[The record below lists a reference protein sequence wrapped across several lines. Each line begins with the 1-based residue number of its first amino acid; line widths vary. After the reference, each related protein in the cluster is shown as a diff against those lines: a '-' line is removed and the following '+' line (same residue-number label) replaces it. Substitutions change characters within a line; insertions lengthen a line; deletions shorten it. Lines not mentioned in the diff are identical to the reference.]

1 MKEPS
6 VNETIN
12 ILIEKFKL
20 NNFNIIGIDKDD
32 ILWSSKNDDYGI
44 SWDIKTQNIELYY
57 GGYQVGFLSEKTIT
71 NESEIDIKY
80 YKTLLIAMISSVND
94 NVDIISE
101 IDRGLRKY
109 ILFERFEEAEQL
121 KKFLKLLS

>member
-12 ILIEKFKL
+12 TLIEKFKL

-32 ILWSSKNDDYGI
+32 ILWSSVNDDYGI

-57 GGYQVGFLSEKTIT
+57 GGFQVGFLSEKVIT
-71 NESEIDIKY
+71 KESEIDIKY
-80 YKTLLIAMISSVND
+80 YKTLLMALISSVND
-94 NVDIISE
+94 DDDIISE

-121 KKFLKLLS
+121 KNFLKLLS